1 MSLVAAMAWREGRAG
16 RRQLSLL
23 TAAVAVGV
31 AALVAINSFTVN
43 LRRSVEREARALMGA
58 DLAVIGRNELPPPV
72 LATLDSLVRGPD
84 GRLARVTSFSGMAY
98 VPRTQGARLVQVAAV
113 GAGYPFY
120 GEIQTAPAGAWQR
133 LSDSTGWPVLVD
145 PSLLTAL
152 DARPGDT
159 LALGKGRFV
168 IAGTVLR
175 IPGDVGI
182 RSAFGPRIFIP
193 YNRLDATGLL
203 GFGARAEYDAYL
215 QLPAGRD
222 AEQVAGQLKPR
233 LAPERLRVR
242 TVAEDE
248 RNLTESLTTLS
259 RYLGL
264 VALIALLLGGLGVAS
279 AIHVFVRRKRETIAI
294 LRCLGASAPQ
304 VFAIYLVQALVMSG
318 IGSMLG
324 AALGVLLQL
333 LLPGLLAD
341 FLPVDVGFGVAWGAV
356 ATGIGM
362 GLWVAA
368 VFSLAPLL
376 AVRRI
381 SPLFVLRR
389 PWEDTGR
396 SPGRDGWRWVAWLLL
411 AASVMGLAI
420 LQAGALA
427 PGAAFAAGIGVALG
441 VLALAGYLLT
451 RALRRWFPSRWP
463 YLWRQGLANLY
474 RPANQTLM
482 VVLALGFGAFLLGT
496 LVLVQANLLRELRF
510 GGAGSR
516 PNLVLFDIQ
525 PDQRAGVDSLLRD
538 AGYRPQPAVPIVPM
552 RIAELRGRPASALL
566 ADTVRHRAEGERVS
580 GWAVR
585 REYRSTYRDT
595 TVASEKIVLGR
606 WWNAS
611 AGARS
616 PVPISVESGVAGDLG
631 VTVGDTILWDVQ
643 GLRLTTRVANLR
655 DVDWA
660 RFEPNFFVVFP
671 EGPLDGAPQ
680 TLVTMVRVPD
690 AASRGALQ
698 REVVERYPNVS
709 GIDLTQL
716 QDALERLIDRVVLVV
731 RFMALFSLVTGAV
744 VLIGAV
750 ATSRFQRV
758 RESVILKT
766 LGATRRQVL
775 GIAAAE
781 YLSLGLL
788 AVATALGLAG
798 IAGWLLVRYLF
809 HETFHL
815 PLPAFLALGGAVVL
829 LTVAVGLWNSR
840 EVVRKTP
847 LEVLRE
853 E

>member
-1 MSLVAAMAWREGRAG
+1 MSLVPAMAWREGRAG

-43 LRRSVEREARALMGA
+43 LRRSVEREARTLMGA
-58 DLAVIGRNELPPPV
+58 DLAVIGRRDLPDTV
-72 LATLDSLVRGPD
+72 MTMLDSVVGAPGGGLT
-84 GRLARVTSFSGMAY
+84 RVTSFSGMAY

-113 GAGYPFY
+113 GPGYPFY

-133 LSDSTGWPVLVD
+133 LSDTAGAPVLVD

-152 DARPGDT
+152 NARMGDT
-159 LALGKGRFV
+159 LALGRSRFV
-168 IAGTVLR
+168 IAGAVTR
-175 IPGDVGI
+175 IPGDVGV
-182 RSAFGPRIFIP
+182 RAAFGPRIFIP
-193 YNRLDATGLL
+193 YSLLDATGLL

-215 QLPAGRD
+215 RLPPGLD
-222 AEQVAGQLKPR
+222 AERVAERLKPI

-242 TVAEDE
+242 TVADDE

-279 AIHVFVRRKRETIAI
+279 AVHVFVRRKREVVAV
-294 LRCLGASAPQ
+294 LRCLGASARQ
-304 VFAIYLVQALVMSG
+304 VFSIYLAQALVMSG
-318 IGSMLG
+318 IGSVLG
-324 AALGVLLQL
+324 AALGLLIQL

-341 FLPVDVGFGVAWGAV
+341 FLPVDVAFRVAWSAV
-356 ATGIGM
+356 AAGIGM
-362 GLWVAA
+362 GIWVAA
-368 VFSLAPLL
+368 VFALSPLL

-381 SPLFVLRR
+381 SPLSVLRR
-389 PWEDTGR
+389 PWEDAGGT
-396 SPGRDGWRWVAWLLL
+396 GRDGWRWVAWLLL
-411 AASVMGLAI
+411 AASIAGLSV
-420 LQAGALA
+420 LQAGAL
-427 PGAAFAAGIGVALG
+427 GAGLAFAAGIGVALG
-441 VLALAGYLLT
+441 VLALAGFLLT
-451 RALRRWFPSRWP
+451 RALRRWFPSGWP

-496 LVLVQANLLRELRF
+496 LILVQENLLRDLRF

-525 PDQRAGVDSLLRD
+525 PDQRLGIDSMLHA

-552 RIAELRGRPASALL
+552 RITQLNGRDVASIL
-566 ADTVRHRAEGERVS
+566 ADTARRREGGERVS
-580 GWAVR
+580 RWAVR

-595 TVASEKIVLGR
+595 TVASEKVVLGS
-606 WWNAS
+606 WWSDS
-611 AGARS
+611 AGTRS
-616 PVPISVESGVAGDLG
+616 PIPISVESGVAGDLG
-631 VTVGDTILWDVQ
+631 VTVGDTIVWDVQ

-655 DVDWA
+655 DVDWV

-671 EGPLDGAPQ
+671 DGPLDGAPQ
-680 TLVTMVRVPD
+680 MLVTMVRVPGS
-690 AASRGALQ
+690 AERGAVQ
-698 REVVERYPNVS
+698 REVVERYPNIS

-716 QDALERLIDRVVLVV
+716 QDALERLIDRVVLVI

-788 AVATALGLAG
+788 AVVIALTLALA
-798 IAGWLLVRYLF
+798 AGYLLVRHLF
-809 HETFHL
+809 HETFD
-815 PLPAFLALGGAVVL
+815 LPARPLLALGGAIVL
-829 LTVAVGLWNSR
+829 LTVVVGLWNSR